1 MLSHESIFLCVVGQT
16 LLSSQ
21 GTNSTSYVYSHL
33 CFLGKKVNKIRILL
47 QGEKSHKLKVLLY
60 AVKQKRPR
68 RTVFLQFSKVDFYVW
83 TNLGLVGDFTSF
95 EAISRSPL
103 TIMLIMH
110 SSQRLLPVL
119 LQDERSVHGMVSR
132 IHS

>member
-1 MLSHESIFLCVVGQT
+1 MSYSYIFINVVGQT

-21 GTNSTSYVYSHL
+21 GTTSTSYVYSHL

-47 QGEKSHKLKVLLY
+47 QGEKSHKFKVLLY
-60 AVKQKRPR
+60 AVKQKRPW

-103 TIMLIMH
+103 TICVMGH
-110 SSQRLLPVL
+110 TTSSSKGTNPAASQQKSISYPQNL
-119 LQDERSVHGMVSR
+119 E
-132 IHS
+132 